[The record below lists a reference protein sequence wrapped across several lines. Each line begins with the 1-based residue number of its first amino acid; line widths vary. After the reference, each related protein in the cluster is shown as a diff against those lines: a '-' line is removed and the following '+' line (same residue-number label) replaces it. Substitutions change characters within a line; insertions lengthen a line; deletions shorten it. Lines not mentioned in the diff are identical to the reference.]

1 MEEGSFC
8 FLPACPR
15 SHWQVHLSHCYGTA
29 SLVLKPTSSE
39 VQGSLQAN
47 SPLRTEQLSDLWP
60 FHQETAKAGLLRP
73 QLVYYSNIKSIW
85 VCVFSVFCSFREH

>member
-8 FLPACPR
+8 FVPACPR
-15 SHWQVHLSHCYGTA
+15 SHWQVHLSHCYGIA

-47 SPLRTEQLSDLWP
+47 SPLRTEQLPDLWP
-60 FHQETAKAGLLRP
+60 FHQETAKAGLLEP
-73 QLVYYSNIKSIW
+73 QLVYHSNKAHMGMCFLCIL
-85 VCVFSVFCSFREH
+85 FL